1 MVYYMSYI
9 IMSPGR
15 YASVP
20 YFFEKT
26 YENLYSLEELCFCLV
41 ENVDLLDNDIV
52 SDGLPRWLDEQCGLP
67 KLAHALFA
75 LVNQKGSVSAYV
87 GMILEY
93 AGIYPAEEISRIEKT
108 LRDSAGLNP
117 YEKQKAKADYML
129 QNKRYTVALDR
140 YEELL
145 SRIPEEEAVLR
156 GKVLHNKGVV
166 NARLFLFE
174 RAQENFLEAY
184 RMNGSFESLKQY
196 LLARR
201 MQDKDNDYVDYIAKH
216 PNFHEASLQVER
228 MVEQAA
234 GQFDMTQEHRMIFT
248 LRVFKEEGSSTA
260 GSSAPYYD
268 EIERLTSLLKDAYRE
283 SMAR

>member
-1 MVYYMSYI
+1 MSHI
-9 IMSPGR
+9 ILSPGR

-26 YENLYSLEELCFCLV
+26 YENIYSLEELCFCLV

-52 SDGLPRWLDEQCGLP
+52 SEELPRWLDEQCGLP
-67 KLAHALFA
+67 KLAHALFS
-75 LVNQKGSVSAYV
+75 LVNQKGSVSAFT

-93 AGIYPAEEISRIEKT
+93 AGIYPPQEISRIEKA

-129 QNKRYTVALDR
+129 QNKRYMVALDR

-145 SRIPEEEAVLR
+145 ARLPEEESALR
-156 GKVLHNKGVV
+156 AKVLHNKGVV

-184 RMNGSFESLKQY
+184 QITGSPESLKQY

-216 PNFHEASLQVER
+216 PNFHGASMQVER

-234 GQFDMTQEHRMIFT
+234 GQFDMTQEHRMVFT
-248 LRVFKEEGSSTA
+248 LRVLKEEGRSTA
-260 GSSAPYYD
+260 GSSVPYYD
-268 EIERLTSLLKDAYRE
+268 EIERLTGLLKDAYRE
-283 SMAR
+283 NMAR